1 MSDSQPSSRNDVPPL
16 QEQFGTMVIGA
27 TAGLIAVA
35 FHAVMNLAEETRAEL
50 ALLASHHGLLAQA
63 GVVIACGL
71 LAAAAVFLVHRYA
84 PEAEGSGIAAVLEA
98 HRTVSGR
105 RAIRILWVKFLA
117 GFCGLSS
124 GMPLGREGP
133 SVQIGA
139 MSALILRQYGP
150 KLVYYRRR
158 AVELG
163 AAAGLAA
170 AFNAPLAG
178 VVFSFEL
185 LRQPFHAHN
194 CFETILACAIA
205 DWVCRLFHGPVL
217 ELPMLLDGFRAWHE
231 LPIFA
236 LVGLWA
242 GSIALVFQWFLL
254 AVAKQ
259 FRAFADR
266 PAAIVMFTGSW
277 GCLLGLILLWQPAV
291 LGIGHPLFEA
301 SIENT
306 LPLTIAAAA
315 LAARIP
321 LTAVSYATGAPGGLI
336 VPALLFGVLGGQ
348 IFSQG
353 YGLLRGDIEA
363 DFHAVC
369 LVAGMAASIG
379 ALFRT
384 PLTATIMAVE
394 ITGTYTCLLEISIA
408 YIAAHSLL
416 GLAQQPDLYT
426 ALGRVHQ
433 GHVGGKPARLA
444 AARPSG
450 GPSLRPPDASD

>member
-1 MSDSQPSSRNDVPPL
+1 MTQYHRPSTNDVPPL
-16 QEQFGTMVIGA
+16 QEQIGTIVIGA
-27 TAGLIAVA
+27 VAGLIAVA

-50 ALLASHHGLLAQA
+50 AVLATSHGLLAQC
-63 GVVIACGL
+63 GVVVTCGL
-71 LAAAAVFLVHRYA
+71 LAAAAIFLVHRYA

-98 HRTVSGR
+98 HRTVGGR
-105 RAIRILWVKFLA
+105 RALRILWVKFLG

-139 MSALILRQYGP
+139 MSAIALRHYGP
-150 KLVYYRRR
+150 RLVYYRRR

-170 AFNAPLAG
+170 AFNAPLSG

-185 LRQPFHAHN
+185 LKQPFHAHN

-205 DWVCRLFHGPVL
+205 DWVCRLFHGPIF
-217 ELPMLLDGFRAWHE
+217 ELPIVLDGFRDWQE
-231 LPIFA
+231 LPTFA

-242 GSIALVFQWFLL
+242 GVIALVFQMFLL
-254 AVAKQ
+254 FAAKQ
-259 FRAFADR
+259 FQQVGAR
-266 PAAIVMFTGSW
+266 PGGAVAATALW
-277 GCLLGLILLWQPAV
+277 GCLLGLVLLWQPAL
-291 LGIGHPLFEA
+291 LGIGHTLFEA

-306 LPLTIAAAA
+306 MPLTLAALA

-321 LTAVSYATGAPGGLI
+321 LTAISYSTGAPGGLI
-336 VPALLFGVLGGQ
+336 VPALLFGVLAGQ
-348 IFSQG
+348 IFSQS
-353 YGLLRGDIEA
+353 YALLFGSVDA

-394 ITGTYTCLLEISIA
+394 ITGAYACLLEISIA
-408 YIAAHSLL
+408 YLAAHSLL
-416 GLAQQPDLYT
+416 GLARQPDLYT
-426 ALGRVHQ
+426 ALGRLHASQ
-433 GHVGGKPARLA
+433 HGGHEARLA
-444 AARPSG
+444 VARPAVRQHAAD
-450 GPSLRPPDASD
+450 P

>member
-1 MSDSQPSSRNDVPPL
+1 MTSYSRPADNDVPPVR
-16 QEQFGTMVIGA
+16 EQLGTIVIGA
-27 TAGLIAVA
+27 VAGLLAVA

-50 ALLASHHGLLAQA
+50 AILATEHGLLAQA
-63 GVVIACGL
+63 GVVAACGC
-71 LAAAAVFLVHRYA
+71 LAAAAVFVVHRYA
-84 PEAEGSGIAAVLEA
+84 TEAEGSGIAAVLEA

-105 RAIRILWVKFLA
+105 RALRILWVKFLG
-117 GFCGLSS
+117 GFCALSS

-139 MSALILRQYGP
+139 MSAIALRQYGP
-150 KLVYYRRR
+150 RLVYYRRR

-170 AFNAPLAG
+170 AFNAPLSG

-185 LRQPFHAHN
+185 LKQPFHAHN

-205 DWVCRLFHGPVL
+205 DWVCRLFHGPIL
-217 ELPMLLDGFRAWHE
+217 ELPILLDGFRDWQD
-231 LPIFA
+231 LPTFA

-242 GSIALVFQWFLL
+242 GAVALGFQMFLL
-254 AVAKQ
+254 VAAKRFQ
-259 FRAFADR
+259 QFADHR
-266 PAAIVMFTGSW
+266 GGAVTATAIW
-277 GCLLGLILLWQPAV
+277 GCLLGVILLCKPEL
-291 LGIGHPLFEA
+291 LGIGHSLFEA

-306 LPLTIAAAA
+306 MPLAIATLA

-321 LTAVSYATGAPGGLI
+321 LTAISYSTGAPGGLI
-336 VPALLFGVLGGQ
+336 VPALLFGVLSGQ
-348 IFSQG
+348 IFSQAYSLVAG
-353 YGLLRGDIEA
+353 PVDT

-408 YIAAHSLL
+408 YVAAHSLL
-416 GLAQQPDLYT
+416 GLARQPDLYT
-426 ALGRVHQ
+426 ALGRLHDS
-433 GHVGGKPARLA
+433 HHGGQPARLA
-444 AARPSG
+444 AARPAF
-450 GPSLRPPDASD
+450 RQPDADR

>member
-1 MSDSQPSSRNDVPPL
+1 
-16 QEQFGTMVIGA
+16 MVIGA

-50 ALLASHHGLLAQA
+50 AVLATDQGLLAQA
-63 GVVIACGL
+63 GVVIICGL

-98 HRTVSGR
+98 HRAVSGR
-105 RAIRILWVKFLA
+105 RAFRILWVKFLA

-217 ELPMLLDGFRAWHE
+217 ELPMILDGFRAWHE

-259 FRAFADR
+259 FQAFADR
-266 PAAIVMFTGSW
+266 P
-277 GCLLGLILLWQPAV
+277 
-291 LGIGHPLFEA
+291 
-301 SIENT
+301 
-306 LPLTIAAAA
+306 
-315 LAARIP
+315 
-321 LTAVSYATGAPGGLI
+321 TA
-336 VPALLFGVLGGQ
+336 
-348 IFSQG
+348 
-353 YGLLRGDIEA
+353 
-363 DFHAVC
+363 
-369 LVAGMAASIG
+369 
-379 ALFRT
+379 
-384 PLTATIMAVE
+384 
-394 ITGTYTCLLEISIA
+394 
-408 YIAAHSLL
+408 
-416 GLAQQPDLYT
+416 
-426 ALGRVHQ
+426 
-433 GHVGGKPARLA
+433 
-444 AARPSG
+444 
-450 GPSLRPPDASD
+450 

>member
-1 MSDSQPSSRNDVPPL
+1 MSDSQLPSRNDVPPL
-16 QEQFGTMVIGA
+16 QEQIGTMVIGA
-27 TAGLIAVA
+27 AAGLIAVA

-50 ALLASHHGLLAQA
+50 AVLATGHGLLAQV
-63 GVVIACGL
+63 GVVLACGL
-71 LAAAAVFLVHRYA
+71 LAAAAVLLVHRYA

-98 HRTVSGR
+98 HRTVGGR
-105 RAIRILWVKFLA
+105 RALRILWVKFLA

-139 MSALILRQYGP
+139 MSALILRHYGP
-150 KLVYYRRR
+150 RLVYYRRR

-185 LRQPFHAHN
+185 LKQPFHAHN

-217 ELPMLLDGFRAWHE
+217 ELPMILDGFRAWHE

-242 GSIALVFQWFLL
+242 GAVALLFQGFLL
-254 AVAKQ
+254 AVAKRLQ
-259 FRAFADR
+259 AFADR
-266 PAAIVMFTGSW
+266 PRAMVAFTGGW

-306 LPLTIAAAA
+306 MPLAIAVAA
-315 LAARIP
+315 LATRIP

-336 VPALLFGVLGGQ
+336 VPALLFGVLAGQ
-348 IFSQG
+348 IFSRS
-353 YGLLRGDIEA
+353 YGLLSGGVDA

-394 ITGTYTCLLEISIA
+394 IIGTYSCLLEISIA

-416 GLAQQPDLYT
+416 GLARQPDLYT
-426 ALGRVHQ
+426 ALGRIHQ
-433 GHVGGKPARLA
+433 RHVGSQPARLD
-444 AARPSG
+444 AARPPG
-450 GPSLRPPDASD
+450 